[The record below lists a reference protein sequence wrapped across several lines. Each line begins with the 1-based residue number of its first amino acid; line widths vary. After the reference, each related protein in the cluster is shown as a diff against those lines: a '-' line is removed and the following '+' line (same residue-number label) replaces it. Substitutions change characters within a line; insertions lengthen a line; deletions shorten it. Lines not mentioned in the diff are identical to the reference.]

1 MNLSMPALSLGS
13 LTQSRLVGL
22 QPAAEAHA
30 ERTRQ
35 VIDAG
40 LVALAH
46 DRFGEM
52 ALALVNHL
60 VQQQCCAS
68 VSLGW
73 LGGTE
78 LQIVCRSGSA
88 WQDRRASQLRLAEQA
103 MAEALD
109 EAQPLNLLTA
119 AQASAEAVTAALRYT
134 RQTGTGALA
143 IRPLNPP
150 QPDVGGLVLAG
161 DGHLSPSHIAPLPA
175 EGAPPGP
182 IMVHSP

>member
-1 MNLSMPALSLGS
+1 MNLSMPTLDLGS
-13 LTQSRLVGL
+13 LTQSRLSGA
-22 QPAAEAHA
+22 QATAAPHV

-52 ALALVNHL
+52 ALAVVNHL
-60 VQQQCCAS
+60 AQQQRCVA

-73 LGGTE
+73 LGGSE
-78 LQIVCRSGSA
+78 LRIVCRSGAA

-109 EAQPLNLLTA
+109 DAQPVNLLTS
-119 AQASAEAVTAALRYT
+119 AQAVRW
-134 RQTGTGALA
+134 Q
-143 IRPLNPP
+143 
-150 QPDVGGLVLAG
+150 
-161 DGHLSPSHIAPLPA
+161 
-175 EGAPPGP
+175 
-182 IMVHSP
+182 